1 MSLSPYAKVF
11 YEKND
16 KYIYYRSD
24 LHTYIEL
31 HWDLKTHENFRQY
44 LEKGVEK
51 SELKDFFLSLGFQ
64 NIDILISKLISAGI
78 IE

>member
-1 MSLSPYAKVF
+1 MFLSPYAKVF

-24 LHTYIEL
+24 LHTYIKL
-31 HWDLKTHENFRQY
+31 HLDSKTHENFRRS
-44 LEKGVEK
+44 LEKGMKK
-51 SELKDFFLSLGFQ
+51 SELEDFFLSLDVKD
-64 NIDILISKLISAGI
+64 IDILISKLIRAGI